1 MKGTAVSHGAATIVN
16 AIATG
21 KGAAFG
27 ISLETRAEVELDTSG
42 RIKVLL
48 EGNEKEDDTLAKL
61 CVRGVLDRFA
71 PEEGF
76 GARVHTS
83 SQIPISRGLKSSS
96 AAANAVLMATINALG
111 QESDPLD
118 LVRIGTKA
126 AIEAGVSVT
135 GAFDD
140 ACASMLG
147 GLVVT
152 DNRSEELL
160 KRSVMPE
167 GLKVLIHI
175 PSRQIRKQGLPLD
188 RIKVMSPLIDIAMQK
203 VLVGKW
209 REAMV
214 LNSLSYSAALDLDPK
229 MTVEG
234 LMQGAETAG
243 LSGTGPATVIVVK
256 ERRAE
261 AIKDALG
268 GKDILLADV
277 FNGEER

>member
-1 MKGTAVSHGAATIVN
+1 MKGVAVAHGAATVVN

-21 KGAAFG
+21 RGAAFG
-27 ISLETRAEVELDTSG
+27 ISLETIAEVELNASG
-42 RIKVLL
+42 RIKVAL
-48 EGNEKEDDTLAKL
+48 EGNEGEDDTLARL

-71 PEEGF
+71 ANEGY
-76 GARVHTS
+76 GAKVRTT
-83 SQIPISRGLKSSS
+83 SQIPVSRGLKSSS
-96 AAANAVLMATINALG
+96 AAANAVVLATLQALD
-111 QESDPLD
+111 QETDRLD
-118 LVRIGTKA
+118 LIRIGTKA

-152 DNRSEELL
+152 DNRSEQLV
-160 KRSVMPE
+160 KRTPMSD
-167 GLKVLIHI
+167 GLKVLIHV
-175 PSRQIRKQGLPLD
+175 PARQIRKQGLPLD
-188 RIKVMSPLIDIAMQK
+188 RMKVMSPQVDIAMQK

-209 REAMV
+209 QEAMV
-214 LNSLSYSAALDLDPK
+214 LNSLCYSAALGLDPK

-234 LMQGAETAG
+234 LMQGAVAAG

-261 AIKDALG
+261 AVRDALG
-268 GKDILLADV
+268 GRDILFADV
-277 FNGEER
+277 YNGEE